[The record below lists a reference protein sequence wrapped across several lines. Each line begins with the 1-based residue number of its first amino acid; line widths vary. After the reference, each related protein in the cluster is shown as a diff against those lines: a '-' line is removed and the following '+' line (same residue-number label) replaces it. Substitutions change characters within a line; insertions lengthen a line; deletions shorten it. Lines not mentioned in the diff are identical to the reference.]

1 MNNRTYWSSAGCA
14 PRLSSA
20 LSGAAVMLSVM
31 LQPLLACGLLL
42 PAPLPPRALCTASRA
57 RALAMASDEPTNFVE
72 QNLQPPS
79 LEEQMKA

>member
-1 MNNRTYWSSAGCA
+1 
-14 PRLSSA
+14 
-20 LSGAAVMLSVM
+20 M

-42 PAPLPPRALCTASRA
+42 PTPLPLRALPRALTSVAARTSRA

>member
-1 MNNRTYWSSAGCA
+1 MDSKSQVSSAVCA

-20 LSGAAVMLSVM
+20 LSGAAVM

>member
-1 MNNRTYWSSAGCA
+1 
-14 PRLSSA
+14 
-20 LSGAAVMLSVM
+20 M

-42 PAPLPPRALCTASRA
+42 PAPLPPRALPSRVPIARTVPRAHGTSRA
-57 RALAMASDEPTNFVE
+57 RALAMASDEPTIFVE